1 LHDGGVNVN
10 VYKNNQII
18 CDSEAT
24 YSGGNM
30 TTAAGGAAA
39 PMAGM
44 EGMEGSGP
52 AAAPVVPAAPIAAAA
67 PATAS
72 TTGCKQRKARAVAKR
87 HEDPMDG
94 MPHIS
99 QMKSCSMLGA
109 IKAGDTLHIDANYD
123 LDKYMPMTTKSDKP
137 SPVMGIAI
145 MFVAVD
151 E

>member
-1 LHDGGVNVN
+1 VN
-10 VYKNNQII
+10 VYKNNQVI

-24 YSGGNM
+24 YSGSN
-30 TTAAGGAAA
+30 TTTTAGGAAA

-44 EGMEGSGP
+44 EGIEGSAPGAAPPAPAAPAPPIAASGP
-52 AAAPVVPAAPIAAAA
+52 AAAAAG
-67 PATAS
+67 
-72 TTGCKQRKARAVAKR
+72 TTGCKHRKARTLAKR

-109 IKAGDTLHIDANYD
+109 LKAGDTLHIDANYD